1 MAAQFAERILLGF
14 LAIYPTQTVGTPRA
28 HFICSV
34 LPWRHGRPGHH
45 SPQAWLHR
53 SLLRVGWDS
62 RVPEPR
68 SQRNFRAPR
77 PKGFEE
83 HTKNSRRLLR
93 QPAKCWSFQ
102 HQHVKDGTPLGVDT
116 TTCETPAV
124 AHHSFTVHSPC
135 LGHQGRGGQTHYSRA
150 ATAPGGGLRLPAF
163 TGAHAA

>member
-34 LPWRHGRPGHH
+34 LLWRHGRPGHH

-68 SQRNFRAPR
+68 SQRNVRAPR
-77 PKGFEE
+77 LKGFEE
-83 HTKNSRRLLR
+83 TNKKLAPATETASKMLALSQKTGIFFPSKLKVAAPRLSEKGSY
-93 QPAKCWSFQ
+93 Q
-102 HQHVKDGTPLGVDT
+102 GTDLQK
-116 TTCETPAV
+116 TTCLRKFRPA
-124 AHHSFTVHSPC
+124 T
-135 LGHQGRGGQTHYSRA
+135 RR
-150 ATAPGGGLRLPAF
+150 
-163 TGAHAA
+163 